1 MAELYSE
8 GKAANEETAE
18 ELMDRLE
25 AAKNYIPSSEKAR
38 KEYAWVLLREYRL
51 YVKDRKESEG

>member
-8 GKAANEETAE
+8 GKVANEETAE

-38 KEYAWVLLREYRL
+38 KEYAWVLLREYRS
-51 YVKDRKESEG
+51 YVKDRKENEV